1 MLTTKTPS
9 HIFDLHDVMFID
21 HMWPY
26 LMCVKDYWSLANT
39 CRRYYACLTTEPLKS
54 IVRKLLL
61 RNLDLVLREFYLD
74 SHSMTRI
81 LSTKFGSILSGSSV
95 LQAYLGEQWDSPSD
109 LDIYIPYDA
118 LHDLTTKSIANAIE
132 SVTSNFSNCSTS
144 STTIWRRFSSQHST
158 LLTTTDYRISTIDG
172 PYIHESVNGK
182 IVQINLR
189 NGRKIQ
195 LIFVKTYWHHE
206 QTGEKAEYI
215 VKLFDLTVVQNSFDG
230 QRFHSRYIDHVLH
243 KKMEF
248 TSHWPDSN
256 TATDGTI
263 NDFPWWV
270 PPPEYRAI
278 DEPNISRLQKY
289 ERRGFRFDLPKL
301 PLWTTPLARMYL
313 IKVRNLRNDIKELR
327 TDFRRKVHSLKRTLK
342 KQKSKIV
349 RLTTIR
355 QGNQINSTMQQNSAQ
370 DS

>member
-1 MLTTKTPS
+1 
-9 HIFDLHDVMFID
+9 
-21 HMWPY
+21 
-26 LMCVKDYWSLANT
+26 
-39 CRRYYACLTTEPLKS
+39 
-54 IVRKLLL
+54 
-61 RNLDLVLREFYLD
+61 
-74 SHSMTRI
+74 MTRI

-95 LQAYLGEQWDSPSD
+95 LQAYLGEQWNSPSD

-118 LHDLTTKSIANAIE
+118 LHDLTTKSIAIAIE
-132 SVTSNFSNCSTS
+132 SVTSNFSNYSTS
-144 STTIWRRFSSQHST
+144 STTIWRRFSSQNST

-172 PYIHESVNGK
+172 PYIHGSVNGK

-243 KKMEF
+243 KRMEF

-270 PPPEYRAI
+270 PPPDYRPI

-313 IKVRNLRNDIKELR
+313 IQVRNLRNDIEELR
-327 TDFRRKVHSLKRTLK
+327 TNFRRKVYSLKRTLK

-349 RLTTIR
+349 RLTTLR
-355 QGNQINSTMQQNSAQ
+355 QGNQTNSTTQQNSAQ
-370 DS
+370 QDS